1 MVLLLCVLDEV
12 VDGGAELAHG
22 GGAALESLAGSANVL
37 GGALT
42 RLRWSSDELQLIRL
56 LRQGLGSGASTGA
69 ELGGIAAD
77 LLGGCDDVGEGG
89 HGGAPVS
96 CLRG

>member
-1 MVLLLCVLDEV
+1 MLDEV

-22 GGAALESLAGSANVL
+22 GRAALESLAGSANLL

-42 RLRWSSDELQLIRL
+42 RLRGSSDGLQFICFLG
-56 LRQGLGSGASTGA
+56 QGLGSGASTGA
-69 ELGGIAAD
+69 ELGGVAAD

>member
-1 MVLLLCVLDEV
+1 MLDEV
-12 VDGGAELAHG
+12 VDGGTELAHG
-22 GGAALESLAGSANVL
+22 GGAVLEGLAGRANLL
-37 GGALT
+37 GGTLAC
-42 RLRWSSDELQLIRL
+42 LRGSSDGLQLICL
-56 LRQGLGSGASTGA
+56 LRQGLGGGASTGA
-69 ELGGIAAD
+69 ELSGVAAD

>member
-1 MVLLLCVLDEV
+1 MLDEV

-22 GGAALESLAGSANVL
+22 GGAALESLAGCANLL
-37 GGALT
+37 GGALAC
-42 RLRWSSDELQLIRL
+42 LRGSGDGLQLIGF
-56 LRQGLGSGASTGA
+56 LRQGLGGGAGAGA
-69 ELGGIAAD
+69 ELGGVAAD